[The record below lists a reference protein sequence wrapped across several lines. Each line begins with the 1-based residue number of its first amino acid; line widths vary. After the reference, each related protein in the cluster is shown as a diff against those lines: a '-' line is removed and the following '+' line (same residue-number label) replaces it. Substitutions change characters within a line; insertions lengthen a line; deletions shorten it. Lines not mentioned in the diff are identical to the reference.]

1 MYMFCSHTQA
11 EFTPNRVHNSV
22 IHNFP
27 VSRMIQ
33 KQPAPPLPVAIARPL
48 RPELTPEKAVQ
59 RLRDIPGYRQEV
71 VDVIVSRAPED
82 AVVGGREALRRYV
95 DGLLNDREAVVS
107 DLGPRVAYGDRREG
121 QQFLHAP
128 LDPAL
133 PNLPDNHRQFVAAR
147 YLENWLRE
155 CGQLEEGRTLRLLTP
170 PLASGSWTAEPSGVD
185 VTVFPTWFVCE
196 RVETPRIGERD
207 RRGRRLVRWQDLD
220 PAGGRRRY
228 QHE

>member
-1 MYMFCSHTQA
+1 
-11 EFTPNRVHNSV
+11 
-22 IHNFP
+22 
-27 VSRMIQ
+27 MIP
-33 KQPAPPLPVAIARPL
+33 KQPAPLSPVAIARPL

-71 VDVIVSRAPED
+71 VDVIVSRAPDD
-82 AVVGGREALRRYV
+82 AVGGREALRRYV

-121 QQFLHAP
+121 RQLLHAP

-155 CGQLEEGRTLRLLTP
+155 REQPEEGRTLHLLTP
-170 PLASGSWTAEPSGVD
+170 PLASGSWSGQASR
-185 VTVFPTWFVCE
+185 C
-196 RVETPRIGERD
+196 
-207 RRGRRLVRWQDLD
+207 
-220 PAGGRRRY
+220 
-228 QHE
+228 